1 MKLDIISIIKNI
13 GESIEFEMTD
23 KLEVLD
29 SGIGTVSFTGPVTL
43 KGTAT
48 SFNHMIQV
56 KGEAQIRY
64 KTVCDRCG
72 ENLERHLT
80 VSINENIVER
90 NEQDQD
96 AAMEDEDRFTY
107 KGHFIELDSIV
118 VDAIL
123 LNLPMQHLCSA
134 DCEGLCPT
142 CGNSLNGLHCDCS
155 EDQDIDPRLESLKS
169 YFKK

>member
-72 ENLERHLT
+72 ENLERHLRFHQR
-80 VSINENIVER
+80 NIVER

-96 AAMEDEDRFTY
+96 AAWRMSRFTY
-107 KGHFIELDSIV
+107 KGYFIELDSIV

-123 LNLPMQHLCSA
+123 LNLPMQHLCS
-134 DCEGLCPT
+134 EL
-142 CGNSLNGLHCDCS
+142 
-155 EDQDIDPRLESLKS
+155 
-169 YFKK
+169 